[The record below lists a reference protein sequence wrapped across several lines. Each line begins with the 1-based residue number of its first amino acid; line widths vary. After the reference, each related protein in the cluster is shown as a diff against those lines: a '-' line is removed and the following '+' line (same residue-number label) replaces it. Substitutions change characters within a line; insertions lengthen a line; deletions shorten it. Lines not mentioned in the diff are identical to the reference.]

1 MIANVSA
8 HRRAH
13 AFAQALEEQEHQGTA
28 TDQAERT
35 AESAERQRMLAL
47 TNELGQ
53 LPAPEMDPAAK
64 TVQRAQLIAAM
75 ESAFA
80 DGDARVPEQRSARSA
95 RKGASAAKAG
105 RAGKG
110 SHRASPLSRLRPRS
124 RWSKGLAAGGLTVG
138 VAAGAF
144 GGVAT
149 ASSDA
154 LPGDSLYGLKRGIE
168 DLKRG
173 MADDDADR
181 GRIYLD
187 QASTRLQEA
196 RRLMERGRA
205 GEMDQESLSE
215 VRKALSGMRH
225 AASEGH
231 RLLHDVHQRD
241 GSLGPIRDL
250 STFTSGNRQSWSA
263 LRERLPAPLQD
274 MGDQVSLVLEAM
286 DQDVE
291 PLRSLLTPQT
301 RDVEP
306 EEAERAPTAPSAA
319 PTTTPERPAPR
330 HAKPRQPDRAERR
343 HEEAPTSSA
352 TPAEKSPGLL
362 DGPSLLKLPVDESIQ
377 PAPEQSPSATP
388 TPDITVPP
396 LLPPDLFPGLGLD
409 TQQPS
414 EPPPSPRD

>member
-28 TDQAERT
+28 TDQAERA

-47 TNELGQ
+47 TNELGE

-80 DGDARVPEQRSARSA
+80 GQDARVPEQRSARSA
-95 RKGASAAKAG
+95 RRSASAAKAG
-105 RAGKG
+105 KTGKG

-187 QASTRLQEA
+187 QASTRLHEA

-205 GEMDQESLSE
+205 GEMDQESLGE

-231 RLLHDVHQRD
+231 RLLHDVHRRD

-250 STFTSGNRQSWSA
+250 STFTSDNRQSWST
-263 LRERLPAPLQD
+263 LRERLPLPLQD
-274 MGDQVSLVLEAM
+274 MGDQVSLVFEAM
-286 DQDVE
+286 DLDVE
-291 PLRSLLTPQT
+291 PLRSLLTPQPQ
-301 RDVEP
+301 DVEP
-306 EEAERAPTAPSAA
+306 EAERAPTAPSAA
-319 PTTTPERPAPR
+319 PTASPDRPAPR

-343 HEEAPTSSA
+343 HEQAPAPSA
-352 TPAEKSPGLL
+352 TPAKESPGLL
-362 DGPSLLKLPVDESIQ
+362 DGPSLLKLPVDESTQ
-377 PAPEQSPSATP
+377 PAPEKSPSAAP
-388 TPDITVPP
+388 TPDITIPP
-396 LLPPDLFPGLGLD
+396 LLPPDLLPGLGLD

-414 EPPPSPRD
+414 ESSPSPSD